1 MQEKTLPNIK
11 TLDFE
16 FENLPVSVIANRNCP
31 EIKLVGLN
39 VGPFE
44 EGNVYEVPFW
54 IAQELERAGIVRFRE
69 EELLDAKK
77 IYKIQWMERVQT
89 PSQISKLPENFY
101 PKLRRYL
108 AELKK
113 ASAKSPE
120 KMREYE
126 KSRQVIRDMINA
138 RLKKIVSLATANF
151 GQTEQILKN
160 LTREERLIYERLRKL
175 IHRWKAQILEHEEER
190 GE

>member
-1 MQEKTLPNIK
+1 M
-11 TLDFE
+11 
-16 FENLPVSVIANRNCP
+16 FENSPVKVAANRNCP
-31 EIKLVGLN
+31 EIKLSGLT

-44 EGNVYEVPFW
+44 EGNVYEVQFW
-54 IAQELERAGIVRFRE
+54 IAQELEKAGVVRFRE
-69 EELLDAKK
+69 EEILDAKK

-89 PSQISKLPENFY
+89 PSQISKLPEDFY
-101 PKLRRYL
+101 PKMRRYL

-113 ASAKSPE
+113 TSAKSPE

-126 KSRQVIRDMINA
+126 KSRQVIRDIINA

-175 IHRWKAQILEHEEER
+175 IHNWKAQILEYEER

>member
-1 MQEKTLPNIK
+1 MQEKSLPNIK

-16 FENLPVSVIANRNCP
+16 FENLPVKVIANRNCP

-44 EGNVYEVPFW
+44 EGNVYEAPFW
-54 IAQELERAGIVRFRE
+54 VAKELEKAGIVRFRE
-69 EELLDAKK
+69 EELLDSRR

-108 AELKK
+108 VELKK
-113 ASAKSPE
+113 VSAKSPE

-126 KSRQVIRDMINA
+126 KSMQVVRDMINA
-138 RLKKIVSLATANF
+138 RLKKIVALATANF

-160 LTREERLIYERLRKL
+160 LTFEERLIYERLRKL
-175 IHRWKAQILEHEEER
+175 IHGWKAKILEHEEGLE
-190 GE
+190 E

>member
-1 MQEKTLPNIK
+1 MREKTSATIK

-16 FENLPVSVIANRNCP
+16 FENLPVRIIANRNCP
-31 EIKLVGLN
+31 EIRLAGLN

-44 EGNVYEVPFW
+44 EGNEYEVQFW
-54 IAQELERAGIVRFRE
+54 IALELEKAGIARFRE
-69 EELLDAKK
+69 EEILDAKR
-77 IYKIQWMERVQT
+77 IYKIQWTERVQT
-89 PSQISKLPENFY
+89 PSQISKLPGNFY

-120 KMREYE
+120 KLREYE

-151 GQTEQILKN
+151 GQSEQLLKN
-160 LTREERLIYERLRKL
+160 LTAEERLVYERLRNL
-175 IHRWKAQILEHEEER
+175 IHKWKAQILEHEEEK
-190 GE
+190 EE

>member
-1 MQEKTLPNIK
+1 MQLKTS
-11 TLDFE
+11 DFI
-16 FENLPVSVIANRNCP
+16 FENSSVKVTANRNCP
-31 EIKLVGLN
+31 EIKLVGLTI
-39 VGPFE
+39 GPFE
-44 EGNVYEVPFW
+44 EGNVYEIPFW
-54 IAQELERAGIVRFRE
+54 VAQELEKAGIVRFRE

-89 PSQISKLPENFY
+89 PSQISKLPEDFY
-101 PKLRRYL
+101 PKMRRYL

-126 KSRQVIRDMINA
+126 KSMQVIRDMVNA

-160 LTREERLIYERLRKL
+160 LTCEERLIYERLRKL
-175 IHRWKAQILEHEEER
+175 IHDWKAQILEFEEQ

>member
-1 MQEKTLPNIK
+1 MQEKASPNIK
-11 TLDFE
+11 TLDFA
-16 FENLPVSVIANRNCP
+16 FENLPVRVIANRNCP

-44 EGNVYEVPFW
+44 EGNAYEVPFW
-54 IAQELERAGIVRFRE
+54 IAQELEKAGVARFHE

-108 AELKK
+108 AELKS
-113 ASAKSPE
+113 ASVKSPE

-138 RLKKIVSLATANF
+138 RIKKIVSLATANF

-160 LTREERLIYERLRKL
+160 LTCEERLIYERLRKL
-175 IHRWKAQILEHEEER
+175 IHDWKAQILENEKEREE
-190 GE
+190 

>member
-1 MQEKTLPNIK
+1 VQEKASTNIK

-16 FENLPVSVIANRNCP
+16 FENSIVRVVANRNCP

-44 EGNVYEVPFW
+44 EGNVYEVRFW
-54 IAQELERAGIVRFRE
+54 VAQELEKAGIVRFRE
-69 EELLDAKK
+69 EEVLDAKK
-77 IYKIQWMERVQT
+77 IYKVQWTERVQT
-89 PSQISKLPENFY
+89 PSQISKLPEDFY

-108 AELKK
+108 AELNK

-126 KSRQVIRDMINA
+126 KSRQVIRDMVNA

-160 LTREERLIYERLRKL
+160 LTREERLIYERLHKL
-175 IHRWKAQILEHEEER
+175 IRNWKAKILEFEEQ